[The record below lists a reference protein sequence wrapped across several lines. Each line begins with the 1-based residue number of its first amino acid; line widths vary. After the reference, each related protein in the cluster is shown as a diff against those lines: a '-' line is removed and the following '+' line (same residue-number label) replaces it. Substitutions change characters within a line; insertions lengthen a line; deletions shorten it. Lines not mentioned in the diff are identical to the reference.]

1 MIYKNERNVKLLVL
15 DSNKI
20 FTRVNNEDD
29 LLKIIKDNLNSV
41 DYDLLQDK
49 KAEIN
54 VIEFNIINDN
64 NLKTYGSS
72 SGDMKYNKIYQ
83 IYYSIITKENRKEI

>member
-1 MIYKNERNVKLLVL
+1 MIYKNEKNVKLLVL

-20 FTRVNNEDD
+20 FTRVNDGDD
-29 LLKIIKDNLNSV
+29 LIKIIKDNLNSV
-41 DYDLLQDK
+41 DYDLLLNN

-64 NLKTYGSS
+64 NLQTYNNSNGS
-72 SGDMKYNKIYQ
+72 MKYNKIYQ
-83 IYYSIITKENRKEI
+83 IYYSIITKESRKEI